1 MSDILEK
8 IIKDPSILPYNVET
22 EKFDNQKFINII
34 NKIPEDATVRQDPES
49 AEDYLRAHKLNK
61 ARPRELA
68 GDYGRKGGKRSKN
81 NKKKSKRKH
90 RHNKKSHKK
99 RR

>member
-1 MSDILEK
+1 MMSDVLEQ
-8 IIKDPSILPYNVET
+8 IIKTPSILKYSPTT
-22 EKFDNQKFINII
+22 EKFDDADMRNII
-34 NKIPEDATVRQDPES
+34 QGITEDANERKDPES

-61 ARPRELA
+61 AKPGELA
-68 GDYGRKGGKRSKN
+68 GDYKGGKRSKN

-90 RHNKKSHKK
+90 RYNKKSHKK